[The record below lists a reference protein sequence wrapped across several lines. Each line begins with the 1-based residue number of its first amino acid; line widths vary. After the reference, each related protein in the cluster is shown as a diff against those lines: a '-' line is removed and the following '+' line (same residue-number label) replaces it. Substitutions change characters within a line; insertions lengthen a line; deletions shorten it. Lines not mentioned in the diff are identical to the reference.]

1 LRRPGGRIPLPA
13 AIVHPHLLRC
23 PDGAHRLTRPTTAAA
38 ASAARWIFEGVAS
51 EKKDRSPQMP
61 GQLRRTAEI
70 TWRTADYF
78 CQVRF
83 L

>member
-1 LRRPGGRIPLPA
+1 LIDPRHGHALNPLCAGRA
-13 AIVHPHLLRC
+13 AGFLC
-23 PDGAHRLTRPTTAAA
+23 TRPTTAAA